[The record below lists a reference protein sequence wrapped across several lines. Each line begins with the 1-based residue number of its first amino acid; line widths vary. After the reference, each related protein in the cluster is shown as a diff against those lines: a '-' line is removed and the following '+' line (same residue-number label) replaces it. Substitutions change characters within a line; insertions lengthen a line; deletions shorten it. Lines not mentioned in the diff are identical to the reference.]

1 MNEVAV
7 FVFMVISSIRHKGL
21 KRLVTLDDTTGLP
34 SEVAP
39 KLRRMLSFLS
49 AAQSPSELYAIPTWK
64 AHTLV
69 GSRQGTWS
77 LHVTKNW
84 RLTFCVSDGAVEDL
98 DFEDYH

>member
-1 MNEVAV
+1 MSVDIEL
-7 FVFMVISSIRHKGL
+7 HKPVHPG
-21 KRLVTLDDTTGLP
+21 
-34 SEVAP
+34 E
-39 KLRRMLSFLS
+39 F
-49 AAQSPSELYAIPTWK
+49 LYAIPTWK

-84 RLTFCVSDGAVEDL
+84 RLTFCISDGAVEDL